1 MTEKTNSVVPVVDS
15 LSLYVG
21 VSPAHYTATREWRTQ
36 KEIVWWVPV
45 SSSRVGRRESIFG
58 LQENENERKRKRAL
72 EDEGEDGGAPKQKLP
87 NYSTFAERMMVSDTP
102 L

>member
-1 MTEKTNSVVPVVDS
+1 M
-15 LSLYVG
+15 
-21 VSPAHYTATREWRTQ
+21 ATRVRDREWRTLQAQ
-36 KEIVWWVPV
+36 KEIVWWV

-87 NYSTFAERMMVSDTP
+87 NYSTFAERMMVGDTP